1 MQSDGCIW
9 LQYSINPTKKDVVLP
24 VKFIFIFTLLIGFII
39 ADEPSVFEMQ
49 SSVTKK
55 EFEELKEIN
64 NQQSDRIF
72 TLENKINQLET
83 SLEGLKSI
91 YEGYSVNIKGMN
103 DKINSISNQI
113 PQESQAK
120 EEDLNAL
127 KGEVA
132 NNKKNI
138 QTLKDSIDTHLKQIQ
153 ELVTNEINQKNEQAQ
168 RGDSKKGDSQTNDS
182 NTIKEILDNNSTIT
196 SKDSK
201 DITDNKEEKSFNK
214 DSTRRSEIFTE
225 ARSLTY
231 SKKFDEAIARY
242 KWLIEIDYKSAES
255 NYMLGNI
262 AYEQNRYKDAVYY
275 YKESATIDDKATYMP
290 RLLLNSANSFRVL
303 NDKDSAN
310 KFYNAVIKLFPD
322 SVEAE
327 ESKKYMA
334 N

>member
-1 MQSDGCIW
+1 M
-9 LQYSINPTKKDVVLP
+9 
-24 VKFIFIFTLLIGFII
+24 KFIFILTLLIGFII

-72 TLENKINQLET
+72 ILENKINQLET

-91 YEGYSVNIKGMN
+91 YEGYSVNIKGMS

-327 ESKKYMA
+327 ESKKYIA
-334 N
+334 D